1 MRKTIDQK
9 ILLDKHFTK
18 LDILGQ
24 HLWMMLQLHPKTN
37 ALGVCDWTFGKINA
51 YTHGNTPTLFQQAG
65 RELVNEGLLVIDED
79 TEEALLLDHIDLTA
93 DSGTIESAYLGT
105 ASPRLRRILVSEL
118 NRTLR
123 QGKHFPFEWEEI
135 HDILSE
141 SNADSDEYEEPHPS
155 VEPVEDDSL
164 NTSQTDNSTSKKE
177 KEPAKQDDTETSSV
191 KPVEAEDKPVKKRR
205 GRPRKNPLPPEG
217 EDKPKRRRGRPR
229 KYKPEPVELMDG
241 TMEPPFEEPMTMEQV
256 EVLPIRFQRSN
267 RRG

>member
-1 MRKTIDQK
+1 
-9 ILLDKHFTK
+9 
-18 LDILGQ
+18 
-24 HLWMMLQLHPKTN
+24 MMLQLHPKTN

-177 KEPAKQDDTETSSV
+177 KNPPSRTIP
-191 KPVEAEDKPVKKRR
+191 KPQA
-205 GRPRKNPLPPEG
+205 
-217 EDKPKRRRGRPR
+217 
-229 KYKPEPVELMDG
+229 
-241 TMEPPFEEPMTMEQV
+241 
-256 EVLPIRFQRSN
+256 
-267 RRG
+267 